1 MAAEVHFSSGQRH
14 LTGGVAR
21 VEVEASTV
29 RELIRK
35 LEEMFPGLG
44 AHLDETSSTAVAID
58 GYILNDAMYE
68 PVPDGSEVHFVT
80 PLSGG

>member
-1 MAAEVHFSSGQRH
+1 MVNVHFSTSQRE
-14 LTGGVAR
+14 LTGGVAH

-29 RELIRK
+29 RELVRK

-58 GYILNDAMYE
+58 GYIIPDAMYE
-68 PVPDGSEVHFVT
+68 PVPDGAEVHFVQ
-80 PLSGG
+80 PLAGG